1 MKTAISALLSGTLI
15 FSALATTAQG
25 NSYASINPVAYTVGD
40 NTADKEL
47 ASTEVNA
54 VALSDFNKKNKAA
67 ADVMWTESGS
77 LLSVYYTKDGI
88 KKRST
93 YNEKGKLEYTISYLA
108 LEQAPRD
115 VRNIITSQY
124 AGMKIVQI
132 TEINRKSSTYHYVK
146 FEDATSFFTVQIL
159 NGEVDLFETI
169 KK

>member
-25 NSYASINPVAYTVGD
+25 NSYASINPVAYSIG

-54 VALSDFNKKNKAA
+54 AALSDFNKKHKAA

-77 LLSVYYTKDGI
+77 LLSVYFTKDGV

-93 YNEKGKLEYTISYLA
+93 YNEKGKLEYTVSYLT

-124 AGMKIVQI
+124 AGVKIVQI
-132 TEINRKSSTYHYVK
+132 TEINRKGSTYHYVK

-169 KK
+169 NK